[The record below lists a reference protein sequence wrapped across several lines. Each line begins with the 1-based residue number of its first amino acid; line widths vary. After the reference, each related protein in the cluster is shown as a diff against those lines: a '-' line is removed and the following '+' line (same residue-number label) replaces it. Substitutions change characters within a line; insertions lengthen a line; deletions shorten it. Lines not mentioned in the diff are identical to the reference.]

1 MIYLLFIEKWL
12 VSGVKLSIN
21 LLWSVFISRVA
32 IFSFVASPKQNVLCE
47 PLLSKPYL
55 YLQVPAVSKRKIV
68 FKGTCFSQTFSGYFN
83 TIPIEPDV
91 AALPQSYFLED
102 IDTDQCDLFSEATA
116 SLEGPVRTQES
127 ESDG

>member
-1 MIYLLFIEKWL
+1 MVRFHLESSNFQLR
-12 VSGVKLSIN
+12 SI
-21 LLWSVFISRVA
+21 SQIKRPGEV
-32 IFSFVASPKQNVLCE
+32 
-47 PLLSKPYL
+47 LLSKPYL

-68 FKGTCFSQTFSGYFN
+68 FKGTCFSQTFSGHFN